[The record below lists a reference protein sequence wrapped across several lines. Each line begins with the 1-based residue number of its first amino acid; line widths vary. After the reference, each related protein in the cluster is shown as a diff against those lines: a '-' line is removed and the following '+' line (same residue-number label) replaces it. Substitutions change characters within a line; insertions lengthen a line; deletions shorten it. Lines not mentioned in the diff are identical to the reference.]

1 MRTTPTG
8 RKSRSHAEWQEL
20 VEKQEQSGLSI
31 GAFCKRKGVA
41 RTSFDKWKNRLSEVQ
56 KKKVSNRAKFVELDA
71 PPRTVIKVELEFPN
85 GSILRIN

>member
-56 KKKVSNRAKFVELDA
+56 KSYCQMLCTTASSSLSLL
-71 PPRTVIKVELEFPN
+71 VIL
-85 GSILRIN
+85 